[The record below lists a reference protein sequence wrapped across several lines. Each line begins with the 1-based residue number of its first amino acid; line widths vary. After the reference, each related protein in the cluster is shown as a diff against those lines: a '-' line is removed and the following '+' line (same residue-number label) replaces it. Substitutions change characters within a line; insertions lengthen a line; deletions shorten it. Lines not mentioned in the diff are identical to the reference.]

1 MSSRSYN
8 RAFTQ
13 PGFQLGHGSAL
24 RDAAATSRICIA
36 LVGPET
42 TNVTEMQKAVAK
54 SLGSLFSTLVDK
66 ADLFRALRDTEIFW
80 GTVAVNWDG
89 PAHAE
94 LTTGDTQFVTDTYV
108 RARRAV
114 TGSSKKSKSG
124 RNQETTSLMEAVDAW
139 IEIADEVRALGPQ
152 PAYNVTIR
160 QHPVTVAS
168 QQLADLALS
177 ANARFWPPKYLNAQE
192 CAWVADSH
200 VSWQLSDHADSF
212 PFEGRIDESDIPTL
226 PDSLPY
232 PQDVKLFLCWASMA
246 RFNPSESKV
255 AVFMA
260 PIAFMD
266 EDDRKD
272 NYVATGS
279 LSKRMATISDFFDY
293 ALEMLDNQGRELV
306 IGMMTY
312 WIDPPV
318 EYERFY
324 GERPRTETRAA
335 RAAGYQFI
343 LYDPERDN
351 LKQQPRQPRTDDAD
365 HDELVANLHEWREEV
380 ELVAD
385 KKLGAEFAE
394 LWWGGKQPT
403 LLREEYGT
411 APGDSVSHVAAWV
424 FDAVSGRFPAL
435 EASVDELEG
444 VRGYDM
450 VDTLHDPEAVKKK
463 AREDEGDG
471 DEEDE
476 DSFDDE
482 EEGYGE
488 EDYGEESDEVAYSDS
503 EYHPSETS
511 DEY

>member
-1 MSSRSYN
+1 
-8 RAFTQ
+8 
-13 PGFQLGHGSAL
+13 
-24 RDAAATSRICIA
+24 
-36 LVGPET
+36 
-42 TNVTEMQKAVAK
+42 MQKAVAK

-124 RNQETTSLMEAVDAW
+124 RNQETSSLMEAVDAW

-160 QHPVTVAS
+160 QHPATVAS

-177 ANARFWPPKYLNAQE
+177 ANTRVWPPKYLNAQE

-200 VSWQLSDHADSF
+200 ASWQLSDHADSF
-212 PFEGRIDESDIPTL
+212 PFEGRIDESDIPTI
-226 PDSLPY
+226 PNSLTY

-293 ALEMLDNQGRELV
+293 ALEMLDNQGRELNDRCLRH
-306 IGMMTY
+306 GLGLAL
-312 WIDPPV
+312 
-318 EYERFY
+318 R
-324 GERPRTETRAA
+324 RTPDSDS

-343 LYDPERDN
+343 LYEPERDN
-351 LKQQPRQPRTDDAD
+351 LNRQPRQPRTADAD

-385 KKLGAEFAE
+385 KKLSAEFAE
-394 LWWGGKQPT
+394 LWWGGKQPA

-424 FDAVSGRFPAL
+424 FDAVSGRFPAF

-444 VRGYDM
+444 VWGYDM
-450 VDTLHDPEAVKKK
+450 VDTLHDSEAVKKK

-471 DEEDE
+471 DDEEEE
-476 DSFDDE
+476 DSFDDQE
-482 EEGYGE
+482 QEYE
-488 EDYGEESDEVAYSDS
+488 EDEYAEESEEIAYLDS
-503 EYHPSETS
+503 EYHPGRPVTS
-511 DEY
+511 TESYFEGYTKFPSPTIKIRGKIAIVKRATVVV